1 MNKMNQTQTRSP
13 RKRLLSLILAVILMI
28 GLLPISAF
36 ATGDGYE
43 LSAGSRFFIVNESDP
58 TGTDLGNFVQLIG
71 QEFAAKGKPSS
82 SVLPIVYGQEKD
94 AEKGDIVV
102 KLDSSL
108 GEQSYKVSVG
118 QKIVVTGGDAAGA
131 FYGLTNLLQMFEK
144 NSLQDVTNTPLVA
157 ERSAYIDCGRVYFS
171 PEMLKALIKTLA
183 WNRMNTLYLDFSNN
197 NATRFFLDEMKV
209 TAGGQNYDITTARP
223 SDGKYLTQADMVDII
238 KVAKQ
243 YGVQIIPTF
252 NSPGHIGGLYS
263 LNNSFFDKATTDD
276 YDRSC
281 GKITLDISKADAY
294 AFGQAVVKLYVDFF
308 AGQGC
313 KSFNIAADE
322 ATLGN
327 VKYDSTNATFVK
339 YVNELNTYI
348 KGKGMTTRMFN
359 DGIQNVTGDGISKD
373 IIVLY
378 WAPESTAEALHKQG
392 YQVVNFSYGAGLYFA
407 YGASWWVWNQ
417 PVNTI
422 YDGWT
427 PGVLNRNTA
436 DTYQYNYVAT
446 EKTDPSNLLGA
457 TFAVWTDYAFTQS
470 VSGDTIITRNSNDV
484 VEKIQVVGDRCW
496 ENASTASYTTWK
508 SGLTTAP
515 GGINVSTH
523 AIDGTVLPAASGITA
538 ASQVK
543 ILVEDANTGVSVAVK
558 GEEGQK
564 ATVEVKRIT
573 SGFTFD
579 TEAHV
584 SYNVTPAV
592 DGKAYTGEGTV
603 TLPVPEDWAT
613 EASRIHAYIIDN
625 GAVKLISGTLSGG
638 KYTFQVPHFSEMG
651 LVQLAEG
658 AGSTENVTVAV
669 GRTSKAYDLTGDNL
683 PSDDTYSLG
692 DIASYTVTTAAGS
705 WKVEGKANE
714 IVSGGKYAI
723 GNGSQY
729 LTLNDGT
736 PGTTT
741 DSSKAAVWT
750 ITKSGSGYT
759 IKSDSYYLQHSSNRL
774 SVSTSSSGSTWYWSA
789 NDGFYFTNYRTYY
802 LTYSNGWT
810 VSRQSSAR
818 GGGQPYTVTVV
829 PGGKTVTFKGLNPGS
844 TSVTLGDTTYSV
856 TVVEKQNVEIP
867 ISIIDY
873 RADGLLFDWTYN
885 PKSGYADSY
894 RYGLVHGKAADW
906 GPTVGIGTSSKLNT
920 STGLYEVDGYA
931 SSNVEQIEGTIIQK
945 TSNSNSNTTFY
956 SNSTD
961 NNWSRAG
968 LVQEK
973 LGANG
978 MPVYTDAAVKYVASL
993 LEAGYYNEMS
1003 GNCNSLIY
1011 NTFVASNGS
1020 RTIRNTS
1027 ASGFSENFKNAKTYA
1042 NISNAYD
1049 LAWYLLN
1056 TIYQADTNMTT
1067 VTGTDKKE
1075 HSVPIYG
1082 MAVDAYKSI
1091 VLTDNGTGTYSF
1103 EAGYSGTKKDVR
1115 YDQESGT
1122 IYNGTNGGDES
1133 GFYPLENLG
1142 YEQPGLLTATSKVN
1156 NGAKNGGFTLRGES
1170 QFVYNKASNLYFTFT
1185 GDDDVYMYINGVLAL
1200 DLGGAHGR
1208 NNKTV
1213 NLNDLDPTKYGLKE
1227 GQVATFTF
1235 FYMER
1240 CSDAST
1246 FGIETNM
1253 ELVQRAINVE
1263 KKAYDTSYANEYAS
1277 GTAVINRTTV
1287 AYDLIVTNKSNSPMS
1302 QIKLTDTDSLH
1313 SENGRE
1319 YGKAELGYGVTTPSV
1334 TPSTWA
1340 DPEGRGTVALGQGNG
1355 YVLFITD
1362 STGTEVANTRKSLS
1376 SLQDLSN
1383 EIAGLTLPAGQ
1394 SLHVRFLTATTK
1406 INDSKILDYIN
1417 TVEVSATVG
1426 GQALSDKA
1434 SHELYSYNAK
1444 DTGRTYVVDF
1454 GLPLEIKG
1462 IFDTGAAKNIGEV
1475 SLSPKNEQ
1483 KYGTIDPKFN
1493 GYDTVLIYTLK
1504 ANTTINEPETITLDV
1519 VYKIGNSNI
1528 KLEKTLTI
1536 IPASNVYYEDSL
1548 AAFTNGKGAAKDA
1561 KWSIVDKDGN
1571 ETTEGTAPTQAL
1583 EQLGSSGIYGK
1594 DDAYNSSSMLSMGT
1608 AHKVTVTAAMLEAY
1622 NGDNK
1627 DNFAWPTAQFT
1638 FKGTGFDIIS
1648 LTDNTSGAIMVTVEG
1663 VTDTTYKKN
1672 FLVNNYY
1679 GYKYD
1684 ERSGEWGTVAS
1695 SDSNAI
1701 YQIPVMKV
1709 NGIPYGE
1716 YKVTIGVL
1724 YNSLFDKTGNSA
1736 YSFWLD
1742 AVRIYDP
1749 MGEYTG
1755 YTQDNEGYPQYIK
1768 LHDEVVKKTATPN
1781 GNALFI
1787 DGAEKATI
1795 EQYTNL
1801 GPNNEVYLMKGQA
1814 ITFKLTGTD
1823 VGKIASVQ
1831 IGAKAPKGAVELKVN
1846 DSVVVEKLSTA
1857 TEMYYDI
1864 TTLVT
1869 GGSYQVTITNTT
1881 GNILSLTNL
1890 KITYSEKGSVSLGT
1904 LNTQEQENAV
1914 SLVRALFTAP
1924 VATFSPETFQ
1934 ADWGRAVRAGKRATL
1949 TVKTSADVKS
1959 ITVDGQA
1966 ITSYT
1971 TRTQRTGWGW
1981 WSPKVT
1987 YHVFTYTIT
1996 APAQTTDYAVCAVN
2010 AEGTASEAVTATLT
2024 VKPTTWWNWWF

>member
-564 ATVEVKRIT
+564 GSLTVDRLETSPNADAIT
-573 SGFTFD
+573 AAGAEKS
-579 TEAHV
+579 V

-603 TLPVPEDWAT
+603 TLPVPEGWAT
-613 EASRIHAYIIDN
+613 EASRIRAYIIDN

-651 LVQLAEG
+651 LLQVESG
-658 AGSTENVTVAV
+658 EIVNVTVSEGGTKV
-669 GRTSKAYDLTGDNL
+669 
-683 PSDDTYSLG
+683 
-692 DIASYTVTTAAGS
+692 VTINGKNYAGS
-705 WKVEGKANE
+705 YE
-714 IVSGGKYAI
+714 
-723 GNGSQY
+723 
-729 LTLNDGT
+729 
-736 PGTTT
+736 TT
-741 DSSKAAVWT
+741 DPT
-750 ITKSGSGYT
+750 I
-759 IKSDSYYLQHSSNRL
+759 
-774 SVSTSSSGSTWYWSA
+774 A
-789 NDGFYFTNYRTYY
+789 
-802 LTYSNGWT
+802 
-810 VSRQSSAR
+810 
-818 GGGQPYTVTVV
+818 TVTVTGQNASTKTTYEKQSNITYSTLLNEDASSWTDTSYYYLSDGQYYHLYAKRSSYYYSYYYGYYYYSFAYGESANNPTVIGNQVTTWSPSSESPSFDVYRPSGTESV
-829 PGGKTVTFKGLNPGS
+829 PAFTKITFKGLKQGDPVD
-844 TSVTLGDTTYSV
+844 VTIGDTIYRITV
-856 TVVEKQNVEIP
+856 TEKQNVEIP

-873 RADGLLFDWTYN
+873 RADGLLFDWTYLGN
-885 PKSGYADSY
+885 SYA
-894 RYGLVHGKAADW
+894 YGLVHVYSGNGSYSNFA
-906 GPTVGIGTSSKLNT
+906 
-920 STGLYEVDGYA
+920 
-931 SSNVEQIEGTIIQK
+931 NVEYGQTLDGSKYGTKIPG
-945 TSNSNSNTTFY
+945 TTLERTRTTGDVHASWNDNVRNDNS
-956 SNSTD
+956 
-961 NNWSRAG
+961 WSRAG
-968 LVQEK
+968 LVQER
-973 LGANG
+973 LGVNG
-978 MPVYTDAAVKYVASL
+978 MPVYTDDTVKYVASL
-993 LEAGYYNEMS
+993 LAS
-1003 GNCNSLIY
+1003 GNYNAVSDNRNSVLQD
-1011 NTFVASNGS
+1011 TFLTEGKPRSVLTDTAPTN
-1020 RTIRNTS
+1020 
-1027 ASGFSENFKNAKTYA
+1027 FSENFKNAKTYA
-1042 NISNAYD
+1042 NIKNAYD

-1067 VTGTDKKE
+1067 VTGTDTKE

-1091 VLTDNGTGTYSF
+1091 VLTDNGNGTYSF
-1103 EAGYSGTKKDVR
+1103 EAGYSGNPKYVD
-1115 YDQESGT
+1115 YDRTNGT
-1122 IYNGTNGGDES
+1122 ISQGTGGTATV

-1142 YEQPGLLTATSKVN
+1142 YEQPGLLTKTSVIDGN
-1156 NGAKNGGFTLRGES
+1156 NRNGDFTLRGES
-1170 QFVYNKASNLYFTFT
+1170 QFVYNKDSNLYFTFT

>member
-36 ATGDGYE
+36 ATSASAQAGEDKAATQDSEFLRIFHLDCGRKYFTVSE
-43 LSAGSRFFIVNESDP
+43 IEGIIDQLAENHYTHIQLAFGNNGFRFLLNDMSVKANNKTYSSDDVKNAVTNGNATYSNGKNTASTMLSE
-58 TGTDLGNFVQLIG
+58 TDMDTII
-71 QEFAAKGKPSS
+71 AYAKGKDISIIP
-82 SVLPIVYGQEKD
+82 VL
-94 AEKGDIVV
+94 
-102 KLDSSL
+102 
-108 GEQSYKVSVG
+108 
-118 QKIVVTGGDAAGA
+118 
-131 FYGLTNLLQMFEK
+131 
-144 NSLQDVTNTPLVA
+144 NTPGHMDALV
-157 ERSAYIDCGRVYFS
+157 SAMKELGVGTQRTDSEMSLTSDAQVEFIKAFQQKYITYFAS
-171 PEMLKALIKTLA
+171 KG
-183 WNRMNTLYLDFSNN
+183 S
-197 NATRFFLDEMKV
+197 
-209 TAGGQNYDITTARP
+209 
-223 SDGKYLTQADMVDII
+223 KYYNL
-238 KVAKQ
+238 
-243 YGVQIIPTF
+243 
-252 NSPGHIGGLYS
+252 
-263 LNNSFFDKATTDD
+263 
-276 YDRSC
+276 
-281 GKITLDISKADAY
+281 
-294 AFGQAVVKLYVDFF
+294 
-308 AGQGC
+308 
-313 KSFNIAADE
+313 AADE
-322 ATLGN
+322 YSFSGLSNTEYTAF
-327 VKYDSTNATFVK
+327 AK
-339 YVNELNTYI
+339 YVNEVA
-348 KGKGMTTRMFN
+348 KMVKDAQMTPLAYN
-359 DGIQNVTGDGISKD
+359 DGFLYSGKTSSVPFDKDIVICYWAQGTNYASVTELHNAGFKILNNNDAWYYVLGDYLYDIWAKGQWGYEDALKGIKNTPVTQAKNVADKEIPVVGSVLCCWCDGPSKSWADSKD
-373 IIVLY
+373 NVYDLIATMAKY
-378 WAPESTAEALHKQG
+378 NPD
-392 YQVVNFSYGAGLYFA
+392 YFTDKVKLS
-407 YGASWWVWNQ
+407 AS
-417 PVNTI
+417 
-422 YDGWT
+422 D
-427 PGVLNRNTA
+427 
-436 DTYQYNYVAT
+436 
-446 EKTDPSNLLGA
+446 
-457 TFAVWTDYAFTQS
+457 
-470 VSGDTIITRNSNDV
+470 
-484 VEKIQVVGDRCW
+484 
-496 ENASTASYTTWK
+496 
-508 SGLTTAP
+508 
-515 GGINVSTH
+515 
-523 AIDGTVLPAASGITA
+523 
-538 ASQVK
+538 
-543 ILVEDANTGVSVAVK
+543 DATGVSVAVTGAK
-558 GEEGQK
+558 GQK
-564 ATVEVKRIT
+564 ATVEVKEIT

-603 TLPVPEDWAT
+603 TLPVPEGWAT

-683 PSDDTYSLG
+683 PNDDTYPLG
-692 DIASYTVTTAAGS
+692 DVASYTVTTAADG
-705 WKVEGKANE
+705 WKVESKAATTIATGKQY
-714 IVSGGKYAI
+714 VI

-736 PGTTT
+736 LGTTT

-759 IKSDSYYLQHSSNRL
+759 IKSGDYYLRHYNYSLSADTSNDNN
-774 SVSTSSSGSTWYWSA
+774 TWSWNA
-789 NDGFYFTNYRTYY
+789 NNGFFYTFTYYGYDYTYY

-810 VSRQSSAR
+810 VSGQSSAR
-818 GGGQPYTVTVV
+818 GGGQPYTATKV

-873 RADGLLFDWTYN
+873 RADGLLFDWTYD

-920 STGLYEVDGYA
+920 NTGLYEVDGYA

-993 LEAGYYNEMS
+993 LKAGYYNKMS
-1003 GNCNSLIY
+1003 GSCNSLIY
-1011 NTFVASNGS
+1011 DTFVASNGS

-1027 ASGFSENFKNAKTYA
+1027 ASGFSDNFKNAKTYA

-1067 VTGTDKKE
+1067 VAGTDGQT

-1103 EAGYSGTKKDVR
+1103 EAGYSGTKKDVQ
-1115 YDQESGT
+1115 YDRESGT

-1142 YEQPGLLTATSKVN
+1142 YEQPDLLTATSKVN
-1156 NGAKNGGFTLRGES
+1156 NGAKNGSFTLRGES
-1170 QFVYNKASNLYFTFT
+1170 QFVYNKDSKLYFTFT

-1208 NNKTV
+1208 NSKTV

-1246 FGIETNM
+1246 FGIKTNM

-1263 KKAYDTSYANEYAS
+1263 KKAYDTSYVNEYAS
-1277 GTAVINRTTV
+1277 GTAVINGTTV

-1302 QIKLTDTDSLH
+1302 QIKLTDTDSLRGNVTIG
-1313 SENGRE
+1313 S
-1319 YGKAELGYGVTTPSV
+1319 GVDVSPVV
-1334 TPSTWA
+1334 TPGA
-1340 DPEGRGTVALGQGNG
+1340 PNDKGTVALGQGNG

-1362 STGTEVANTRKSLS
+1362 SNGAEVKGSSKSPS
-1376 SLQDLSN
+1376 SLQALSD

-1394 SLHVRFLTATTK
+1394 SLHVRFLTAKTEIK
-1406 INDSKILDYIN
+1406 PSKILDYIN
-1417 TVEVSATVG
+1417 TVEVSAKVG
-1426 GQALSDKA
+1426 GQALSDTA
-1434 SHELYSYNAK
+1434 SHELYSYNAN

-1454 GLPLEIKG
+1454 GLPLEITG
-1462 IFDTGAAKNIGEV
+1462 IFDSDAQNNIGEV
-1475 SLSPKNEQ
+1475 SLSPKNVQ
-1483 KYGTIDPKFN
+1483 RYGTVTIAPN
-1493 GYDTVLIYTLK
+1493 GFSTTLTYTRTADK
-1504 ANTTINEPETITLDV
+1504 TINEPETITLDV
-1519 VYKIGNSNI
+1519 AYKFGTNNI

-1548 AAFTNGKGAAKDA
+1548 ATFTDGSGAALGANWKLVN
-1561 KWSIVDKDGN
+1561 SNGN
-1571 ETTEGTAPTQAL
+1571 ENVTEDTTTTQAL
-1583 EQLGSSGIYGK
+1583 EELGKGDRTPYGN
-1594 DDAYNSSSMLSMGT
+1594 DDAYNSSSKLSMGT
-1608 AHKVTVTAAMLEAY
+1608 AHKVIVTANMAANWE
-1622 NGDNK
+1622 GDATS
-1627 DNFAWPTAQFT
+1627 AWPTASFT
-1638 FKGTGFDIIS
+1638 FTGTGFDVIS
-1648 LTDNTSGAIMVTVEG
+1648 LTNNKSGAIFVDVYAGSKAEG
-1663 VTDTTYKKN
+1663 TAEKKYV
-1672 FLVNNYY
+1672 VNNYY
-1679 GYKYD
+1679 GYTYENGKWIVKGD
-1684 ERSGEWGTVAS
+1684 AS
-1695 SDSNAI
+1695 DTL
-1701 YQIPVMKV
+1701 YQIPVMK
-1709 NGIPYGE
+1709 ITDLAYGE
-1716 YKVTIGVL
+1716 HTVVIKVA
-1724 YNSLFDKTGNSA
+1724 YSEYFDTASKNE

-1742 AVRIYDP
+1742 AIRVYNP
-1749 MGEYTG
+1749 MGKDYDYTA
-1755 YTQDNEGYPQYIK
+1755 DNEGYPQYIK
-1768 LHDEVVKKTATPN
+1768 LRDELAKTAETN
-1781 GNALFI
+1781 KGVVFI
-1787 DGAEKATI
+1787 DGAANASI
-1795 EQYTNL
+1795 ADYANF

-1831 IGAKAPKGAVELKVN
+1831 IGAKAPKGTAVLNVN
-1846 DSVVVEKLSTA
+1846 SADIASSLSTA

-1864 TTLVT
+1864 TTQAVN
-1869 GGSYQVTITNTT
+1869 GGYQVTITNNTT
-1881 GNILSLTNL
+1881 TTDNILSLTNL
-1890 KITYSEKGSVSLGT
+1890 KITFKEKPTGEVTLAA

-1914 SLVRALFTAP
+1914 SLVRALFAAP
-1924 VATFSPETFQ
+1924 VATFSPETFE

-1949 TVKTSADVKS
+1949 TVKTSADVES
-1959 ITVDGQA
+1959 ITVDGQS

-2024 VKPTTWWNWWF
+2024 VRPATWWNWWF

>member
-43 LSAGSRFFIVNESDP
+43 LSAGSRFFIVSETDP

-263 LNNSFFDKATTDD
+263 LNNSFFDKATADD

-327 VKYDSTNATFVK
+327 VKYDSRNATFVN
-339 YVNELNTYI
+339 YVNDLNTYI
-348 KGKGMTTRMFN
+348 ESKGMTTRMFN
-359 DGIQNVTGDGISKD
+359 DGIQSVNSNISKN

-378 WAPESTAEALHKQG
+378 WAPEGTAEKLHENG

-427 PGVLNRNTA
+427 PGVLNRNT
-436 DTYQYNYVAT
+436 DYQYSYVAT
-446 EKTDPSNLLGA
+446 ETTDPSNLLGA

-496 ENASTASYTTWK
+496 ENASTANYTTWK

-515 GGINVSTH
+515 GGINVSTY
-523 AIDGTVLPAASGITA
+523 AIDGTVLPAASGIAA

-558 GEEGQK
+558 GEKGQTGSL
-564 ATVEVKRIT
+564 TVDKLETSPNADAIT
-573 SGFTFD
+573 AAGAEKS
-579 TEAHV
+579 V

-603 TLPVPEDWAT
+603 TLPVPEGWAT
-613 EASRIHAYIIDN
+613 EDSRIHAYIIDN

-658 AGSTENVTVAV
+658 AGLTPGYVTVSEGGNKVITISDVNLAKDGTPFTTEDSSIATVTVTGQDESTEPDYTKETVSYSALAGYNNSWTKTEYFYKVGSNYYPVYAYREYYYGYYYYYGYSTTDESSNVQQIGEGRNTTVDLYKETGTKTIPASTTITFHGV
-669 GRTSKAYDLTGDNL
+669 KAGAKTYANIGRVRYE
-683 PSDDTYSLG
+683 
-692 DIASYTVTTAAGS
+692 ITVT
-705 WKVEGKANE
+705 EKA
-714 IVSGGKYAI
+714 IVSG
-723 GNGSQY
+723 N
-729 LTLNDGT
+729 
-736 PGTTT
+736 
-741 DSSKAAVWT
+741 T
-750 ITKSGSGYT
+750 IE
-759 IKSDSYYLQHSSNRL
+759 LP
-774 SVSTSSSGSTWYWSA
+774 VSI
-789 NDGFYFTNYRTYY
+789 
-802 LTYSNGWT
+802 
-810 VSRQSSAR
+810 V
-818 GGGQPYTVTVV
+818 
-829 PGGKTVTFKGLNPGS
+829 
-844 TSVTLGDTTYSV
+844 
-856 TVVEKQNVEIP
+856 
-867 ISIIDY
+867 DY
-873 RADGLLFDWTYN
+873 RADGLLFDYDVNDENPYSSYAYSLVRTY
-885 PKSGYADSY
+885 KGDS
-894 RYGLVHGKAADW
+894 L
-906 GPTVGIGTSSKLNT
+906 
-920 STGLYEVDGYA
+920 STGQNAIAGTTLEFPALAGHMKGNGTG
-931 SSNVEQIEGTIIQK
+931 SNYWDR
-945 TSNSNSNTTFY
+945 Y
-956 SNSTD
+956 SQFGGAIRT
-961 NNWSRAG
+961 G
-968 LVQEK
+968 LVQDT

-978 MPVYTDAAVKYVASL
+978 MPVYTDAAVKFVAERL
-993 LEAGYYNEMS
+993 AHGAIAAQRPDKDKNRNDIL
-1003 GNCNSLIY
+1003 Y
-1011 NTFVASNGS
+1011 NTFLKSGADRSVLNSE
-1020 RTIRNTS
+1020 TS
-1027 ASGFSENFKNAKTYA
+1027 KFSTEFSTTKTYA
-1042 NISNAYD
+1042 NIKNAYD

-1056 TIYQADTNMTT
+1056 TIYEGDKNTAS
-1067 VTGTDKKE
+1067 VTDK
-1075 HSVPIYG
+1075 VIGGTYTLPIYG
-1082 MAVDAYKSI
+1082 MA
-1091 VLTDNGTGTYSF
+1091 TDVFNKMILRQSDDGTYYYLDCYVDDGQVVLDK
-1103 EAGYSGTKKDVR
+1103 ENKA
-1115 YDQESGT
+1115 
-1122 IYNGTNGGDES
+1122 IYNGDS
-1133 GFYPLENLG
+1133 GYKDGTKFFYPLTGEGYDKYLG
-1142 YEQPGLLTATSKVN
+1142 DTTDMQPQTTVDTKNDWYPVGA
-1156 NGAKNGGFTLRGES
+1156 NGNFTLKGEA
-1170 QFVYNKASNLYFTFT
+1170 QFIYRNADNLYFTFS
-1185 GDDDVYMYINGVLAL
+1185 GDDDVYLFINNKLAL
-1200 DLGGAHGR
+1200 DIGGSHWPVE
-1208 NNKTV
+1208 KTV
-1213 NLNDLDPTKYGLKE
+1213 NLNDLSAEYGLEE

-1240 CSDAST
+1240 CADASNFSIKT
-1246 FGIETNM
+1246 NIE
-1253 ELVQRAINVE
+1253 LAQRDINVE
-1263 KKAYDTSYANEYAS
+1263 KKAYDTSYVNEYAS
-1277 GTAVINRTTV
+1277 GTAVINGTTV

-1302 QIKLTDTDSLH
+1302 QIKLTDTDSL
-1313 SENGRE
+1313 G
-1319 YGKAELGYGVTTPSV
+1319 GKVTIGSGVDVSPVV
-1334 TPSTWA
+1334 TPGTPN
-1340 DPEGRGTVALGQGNG
+1340 DKGTVALGQGNG

-1376 SLQDLSN
+1376 SLQALSD
-1383 EIAGLTLPAGQ
+1383 EIAKLELPAGQ
-1394 SLHVRFLTATTK
+1394 SLHVRFLTAKTE
-1406 INDSKILDYIN
+1406 INESKILDYIN

-1434 SHELYSYNAK
+1434 SHELYSYNAN

-1454 GLPLEIKG
+1454 GLPLEITG
-1462 IFDTGAAKNIGEV
+1462 IFDEGARDNIGEV

-1483 KYGTIDPKFN
+1483 KYGTVTIAPNGFN
-1493 GYDTVLIYTLK
+1493 TTLTYTRTADK
-1504 ANTTINEPETITLDV
+1504 TINEPETITLDV

-1548 AAFTNGKGAAKDA
+1548 AAFTNGKGAALGAD
-1561 KWSIVDKDGN
+1561 WSIVDNDGN
-1571 ETTEGTAPTQAL
+1571 AATEKTGVYQAL
-1583 EQLGSSGIYGK
+1583 QELGKGNNRTPYGY
-1594 DDAYNSSSMLSMGT
+1594 DDKYNKENSSMLSMGT
-1608 AHKVTVTAAMLEAY
+1608 AHKVTVTADMLAKW
-1622 NGDNK
+1622 D
-1627 DNFAWPTAQFT
+1627 DTTSAWPTAQFT

-1648 LTDNTSGAIMVTVEG
+1648 LTDNTSGVIQVKVYKANS
-1663 VTDTTYKKN
+1663 TDTTPVKN
-1672 FLVNNYY
+1672 ILVNNYY
-1679 GYKYD
+1679 GYTRD
-1684 ERSGEWGTVAS
+1684 GAGNWVV
-1695 SDSNAI
+1695 SNSEDPNAL
-1701 YQIPVMKV
+1701 YQIPVVKV
-1709 NGIPYGE
+1709 DGLDYGT
-1716 YKVTIGVL
+1716 YNVTIEVF
-1724 YNSLFDKTGNSA
+1724 YSKYFDKTTKSQ

-1742 AVRIYDP
+1742 AIRVYNP
-1749 MGEYTG
+1749 MGEGYDYTA
-1755 YTQDNEGYPQYIK
+1755 DNEGYPQYIK
-1768 LHDEVVKKTATPN
+1768 LHDKLADTAATS
-1781 GNALFI
+1781 GDEQVLFI
-1787 DGAEKATI
+1787 DGAEHATI
-1795 EQYTNL
+1795 AQYANY
-1801 GPNNEVYLMKGQA
+1801 GPKNEVYLAKGQA
-1814 ITFKLTGTD
+1814 ISFKLTGNTNE
-1823 VGKIASVQ
+1823 IASIQ
-1831 IGAKAPKGAVELKVN
+1831 IGAKAPDGQPTMTVKGNGSTTSAKNEV
-1846 DSVVVEKLSTA
+1846 LSTA

-1864 TTLVT
+1864 TEQAKNGQLVT
-1869 GGSYQVTITNTT
+1869 ISNTSGS
-1881 GNILSLTNL
+1881 ILSLTNL
-1890 KITYSEKGSVSLGT
+1890 KITYKTSGQTVT
-1904 LNTQEQENAV
+1904 LSDLTATEQANAV
-1914 SLVRALFTAP
+1914 AVVQALFAAP

-1949 TVKTSADVKS
+1949 TVKTSADVES

-2024 VKPTTWWNWWF
+2024 VRPATWWNWWF